1 MIVTMLTAMYMMV
14 KAAEQLGVRW
24 GKEPE
29 PLPYMLSQPIPWQIH
44 SVSNSR
50 RGSRAE
56 ERRNSL
62 YRKNSGCSNG
72 GCPPASPAPDSNCSN
87 GGCPPTSPETVRAA
101 ATIQKEYRKYQQKK
115 KDAN

>member
-62 YRKNSGCSNG
+62 YRKSPLRTLALNAVLTPAAVTVGAL
-72 GCPPASPAPDSNCSN
+72 PPVLL
-87 GGCPPTSPETVRAA
+87 PTPTA
-101 ATIQKEYRKYQQKK
+101 ATAGALPPVLKR
-115 KDAN
+115 